1 MRPSFYEHEVHAQAV
16 LPKLHLTSFYSDLAI
31 MFVLD
36 RKALWSDKTAP
47 SLVVPAALKSGQVR
61 NRWR

>member
-31 MFVLD
+31 MFVLGQ
-36 RKALWSDKTAP
+36 KST
-47 SLVVPAALKSGQVR
+47 VVG
-61 NRWR
+61 